1 MKIKSRAAVAAVL
14 AAAIFFCALFTLAT
28 RADDTAPTL
37 YVNDEVWYKT
47 GIFPLRVYHSVH
59 VPISIF
65 EQIRGVS
72 VTFYDNNTVMISRSN
87 GQFISFDC
95 SKDMGMTQDNERFYV
110 KTYLENNERYVPLI
124 TTCKALGLEQETYRS
139 QVDGSTSVRI
149 CDGTQTKTF
158 TELLQRHNPGA
169 LAAVTTETATE
180 TTTYLNPVDNA
191 VFLSIDG
198 LGDGSRIGA
207 MLDLF
212 EEYGVTAAFFITPA
226 ELETYPDT
234 VLSILAAGHTIG
246 FLVELDGALEALADA
261 NASLMHRFKQT
272 TRLIRIKG
280 EQPNVLQSAQL
291 AGAGYERWG
300 WHIDLGTT
308 ETEVRAALTAFR
320 RGLAEE
326 GHIVLRAVPDGYNV
340 VGYLREFFKSAQD
353 KRLFFPITP
362 AYYTP
367 VD

>member
-1 MKIKSRAAVAAVL
+1 MKTKSRAVVAVVL
-14 AAAIFFCALFTLAT
+14 MAAIFFCVLFTLAA
-28 RADDTAPTL
+28 RADETAPTL

-95 SKDMGMTQDNERFYV
+95 SRDMGMTQDNERFYV

-139 QVDGSTSVRI
+139 KVDDSISVRI

-158 TELLQRHNPGA
+158 EELLQRYNPGA
-169 LAAVTTETATE
+169 LAAVTTTATTE
-180 TTTYLNPVDNA
+180 TTTYLDPVNNA
-191 VFLSIDG
+191 AFLSIDG
-198 LGDGSRIGA
+198 LGDGSRIA
-207 MLDLF
+207 SMLNLF
-212 EEYGVTAAFFITPA
+212 EEYGVTAAFYITPE

-234 VLSILAAGHTIG
+234 VLSIIAAGHTIG
-246 FLVELDGALEALADA
+246 FLVELDGVLDTLAAA
-261 NASLMHRFKQT
+261 NQSLMHRFKQT

-280 EQPNVLQSAQL
+280 EQPDVLQSAEL
-291 AGAGYERWG
+291 AAAGYERWG

-308 ETEVRAALTAFR
+308 ETEVRNALIAFR
-320 RGLAEE
+320 GILAEE
-326 GHIVLRAVPDGYNV
+326 GHIVLRAEPDGYNV
-340 VGYLREFFKSAQD
+340 VGYLREFFNSAQG
-353 KRLFFPITP
+353 KRLFFAITP
-362 AYYTP
+362 AYYPPT
-367 VD
+367 D